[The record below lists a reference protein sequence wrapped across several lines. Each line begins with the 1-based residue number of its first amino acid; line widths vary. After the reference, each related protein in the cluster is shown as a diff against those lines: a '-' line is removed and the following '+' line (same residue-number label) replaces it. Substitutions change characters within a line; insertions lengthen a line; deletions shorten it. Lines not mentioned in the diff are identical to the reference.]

1 MRESL
6 SLVEPAEHR
15 SIELYP
21 KETSA
26 AWRTDHLHSIPAVT
40 KVGLKF
46 TVALTVEPVDS
57 LTKALIV
64 VLSFK
69 SVLVPLLL
77 VGEK

>member
-1 MRESL
+1 MED
-6 SLVEPAEHR
+6 R
-15 SIELYP
+15 SSPLD
-21 KETSA
+21 T
-26 AWRTDHLHSIPAVT
+26 VT
-40 KVGLKF
+40 KVGLKL